1 MMEDFRDYAKRT
13 ANERNENSGKD
24 KKNGASGNAGGLY
37 ETVSRLAKN
46 FDGKSQ
52 NDLLRA
58 IFAEAEKGKRA
69 GTLTNAEID
78 NFVALL
84 SPALD
89 GKKRAY
95 LRKIAEDIKKI

>member
-1 MMEDFRDYAKRT
+1 MEDFREYSKKTDKT
-13 ANERNENSGKD
+13 ADNKGT
-24 KKNGASGNAGGLY
+24 GGGLY
-37 ETVSRLAKN
+37 ETVTRLAKN

-58 IFAEAEKGKRA
+58 IYKEAERGKRA

-78 NFVALL
+78 KFVAML
-84 SPALD
+84 SPVLD

-95 LRKIAEDIKKI
+95 LNKIAQDLKKIQ

>member
-1 MMEDFRDYAKRT
+1 MEDFKNYAKR
-13 ANERNENSGKD
+13 AGNESNANSGKD
-24 KKNGASGNAGGLY
+24 KKNGAGVNAGGLY

-52 NDLLRA
+52 NDLIRA
-58 IFAEAEKGKRA
+58 IFAEAERGKRA

-89 GKKRAY
+89 GKKRVY

>member
-1 MMEDFRDYAKRT
+1 MEDFKNYAKR
-13 ANERNENSGKD
+13 AGNESNANSGKQ
-24 KKNGASGNAGGLY
+24 NASGTGGLY

-89 GKKRAY
+89 AKKRAY